1 MDESGAYGQL
11 AACGVTF
18 LVIVALNRELRRRG
32 WFTARAEPDLR
43 VLLDLVALGTVC
55 DVVPLSGL
63 NRAFVAQGI
72 RVMGMRGN
80 PGLDRKSGVLG
91 KSVSV
96 RVDLGGRGIIKKQKK
111 QQHKYS

>member
-1 MDESGAYGQL
+1 MYESGAYGHL

-80 PGLDRKSGVLG
+80 PGLSPLGDLARLDRRPDPYTQIVRPSFWE
-91 KSVSV
+91 SVCPFV
-96 RVDLGGRGIIKKQKK
+96 
-111 QQHKYS
+111 